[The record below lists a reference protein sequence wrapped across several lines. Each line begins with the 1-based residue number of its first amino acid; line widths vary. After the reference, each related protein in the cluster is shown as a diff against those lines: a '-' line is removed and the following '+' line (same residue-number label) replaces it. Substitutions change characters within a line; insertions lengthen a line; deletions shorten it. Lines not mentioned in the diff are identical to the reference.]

1 MPFTLADAEI
11 LLGALAT
18 LDRIESNTH
27 RIASEMATFKDT
39 VIAAFTFAK
48 ARINQLELEN
58 SVLAADDLADA
69 EALAAAS
76 AEAAAAKAAL
86 EEAIATDTAEDSEIL
101 AAAAAFIVPAEE
113 PPVEETPVEE
123 VPVEGQG

>member
-11 LLGALAT
+11 ILGALAQ
-18 LDRIESNTH
+18 LDRIESTQL
-27 RIASEMATFKDT
+27 RFVSDMASFKET

-48 ARINQLELEN
+48 ARIAELEAQN
-58 SVLAADDLADA
+58 VALASNDAADQATI
-69 EALAAAS
+69 AAKT
-76 AEAAAAKAAL
+76 EEVAAAKVAL

-101 AAAAAFIVPAEE
+101 AAAAEFIVPAEE
-113 PPVEETPVEE
+113 PPVEE

>member
-11 LLGALAT
+11 ILGALAT
-18 LDRIESNTH
+18 LDRIEETQLRFVSDM
-27 RIASEMATFKDT
+27 ASFKET

-48 ARINQLELEN
+48 ARIAELEAEN
-58 SVLAADDLADA
+58 LALTSDDAAD
-69 EALAAAS
+69 AAAVLT
-76 AEAAAAKAAL
+76 AQEEAAAAKVAL

-101 AAAAAFIVPAEE
+101 AAAAEFIVPAEE
-113 PPVEETPVEE
+113 PPVEE